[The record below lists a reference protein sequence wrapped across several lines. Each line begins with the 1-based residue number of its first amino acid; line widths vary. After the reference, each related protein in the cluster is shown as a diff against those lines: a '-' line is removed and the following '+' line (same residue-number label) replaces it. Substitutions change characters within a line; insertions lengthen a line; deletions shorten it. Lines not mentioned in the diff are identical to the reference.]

1 MISDLFFYGKLKD
14 VEDLLIYEEEFVLFY
29 LNIQLQNLDSFSR
42 QDVEFYLEKLYGK
55 ENIKNNGIIKFC
67 EKHFKSKEK
76 DYFLNISEEEKEF
89 YKNTRE
95 YGNEIMAITIMDR
108 KTLQNLI
115 ETEVTESKIQ
125 FVNKLKKC
133 IIYYYWKEDLTFET
147 KIVLLY
153 RYFNIIKNYYKLYR
167 IIDCKLEKI
176 PELFNMLEIT
186 ELNITDEQL
195 TFLIFNNVFT
205 LKNLKNMSID
215 ALISIFCEDVEQFI
229 EKINK
234 YSVNKQ
240 EVLKNLK
247 NEFDEIIKPEWAAI
261 IKKRFD
267 FNSMQKRTLAD
278 IGNELNLTRERVRQ
292 IENKVIQKLIERI
305 NDIDTILYCFYKDIK
320 KDNIDFI
327 TLEELLKYIGNEQLS
342 RYLIIILSLKET
354 SIIYDEEYGIIYN
367 SKEITLEEILYE
379 AQNQLKPIIP
389 ISDVINYDKVKKYIL
404 DHEYKI
410 YQGKILVRKGIN
422 ISSIYMNEIKECFD
436 SGYNI
441 GSEDD
446 YNKLINILTEKYGDI
461 EIPSMHSIQAMIDR
475 DDFVQINRGA
485 YKAREYA
492 VNLPEKL
499 VEEIT
504 DYIIKN
510 SPIVPYSLIF
520 EKFKRILERIGI
532 DNRFYLKGVIDNK
545 IPKEFN
551 TTRDFINTNSNEE
564 LTLYNVMPKIFK
576 EFDDEFTMEDI
587 KQKMPGLNEYNYE
600 NYVRAEEENGLI
612 RISPKTY
619 IYIKKLNITQET
631 KTQLKNYID
640 NLFEKMESK
649 ILTVQKI
656 YANLSI
662 MNRELLN
669 KLHITARFGDFEL
682 FSIIKYLFK
691 EDYYYSRPVIS
702 KEENFTTSSYLLIKE
717 YVRKMDKFSYNDIK
731 NYIYKMHIGGLYSY
745 MNFMEDLSDEYVQ
758 INKDSMMKIEK
769 FEISEDKLERIKD
782 FVDLLLK
789 GKDFRTDNFD
799 GYFMLP
805 KLNKP
810 WNKYLLI
817 GIIRSYFKDEYE
829 IENTTKFYDTTEFIV
844 RRIG

>member
-14 VEDLLIYEEEFVLFY
+14 EEDLLIYEEEFVLFY
-29 LNIQLQNLDSFSR
+29 LNIQLQDLDSFR
-42 QDVEFYLEKLYGK
+42 KENVEFYLEKLYGK

-67 EKHFKSKEK
+67 EKYFKSKEK
-76 DYFLNISEEEKEF
+76 DYILNISEEEKEF
-89 YKNTRE
+89 YKNTKEYEKEIISMTSIDRE
-95 YGNEIMAITIMDR
+95 I
-108 KTLQNLI
+108 LQNI
-115 ETEVTESKIQ
+115 IVAEITEHKIQ
-125 FVNKLKKC
+125 FINKLKKC

-147 KIVLLY
+147 KIILLY
-153 RYFNIIKNYYKLYR
+153 RYFNIIKNYYKFYR
-167 IIDCKLEKI
+167 IIDWKLEKI

-205 LKNLKNMSID
+205 LKNLKSMPID
-215 ALISIFCEDVEQFI
+215 ALISIFCEDVEEFI

-240 EVLKNLK
+240 EVLNNLK
-247 NEFDEIIKPEWAAI
+247 NEFNKIIKPEWAVI
-261 IKKRFD
+261 IEKRFD

-320 KDNIDFI
+320 KDNINFI

-342 RYLIIILSLKET
+342 RYLIIILSSKEI

-379 AQNQLKPIIP
+379 AQNQLKDIIP
-389 ISDVINYDKVKKYIL
+389 ILDVIHYDKVQKYIL

-410 YQGKILVRKGIN
+410 YQDKILVRKRIN
-422 ISSIYMNEIKECFD
+422 ISSIYMNEIKESFD

-475 DDFVQINRGA
+475 NNFVQINRGA

-492 VNLPEKL
+492 VNLSEKL

-520 EKFKRILERIGI
+520 EKFKKTLETIGI
-532 DNRFYLKGVIDNK
+532 DNRFYLKGVIDDK

-564 LTLYNVMPKIFK
+564 LTLYDVMPKIFK
-576 EFDDEFTMEDI
+576 EFNNEFTLEDI
-587 KQKMPGLNEYNYE
+587 KQRMPGLNEYNYE

-619 IYIKKLNITQET
+619 IYIEKLNITQET
-631 KTQLKNYID
+631 KAELKKYID

-691 EDYYYSRPVIS
+691 EEYYYSRPVIS

-731 NYIYKMHIGGLYSY
+731 NYIYKMNIGGLYSY

-769 FEISEDKLERIKD
+769 FEISKDKLEKIKE

-789 GKDFRTDNFD
+789 SKNFRTDNFD

>member
-14 VEDLLIYEEEFVLFY
+14 IEDLLIYEEEFVLFY
-29 LNIQLQNLDSFSR
+29 LNIQLQNLDSFSKE
-42 QDVEFYLEKLYGK
+42 DVEFYLERLYDK

-67 EKHFKSKEK
+67 EKYFKSKEK
-76 DYFLNISEEEKEF
+76 NYILNISEEEKEF

-95 YGNEIMAITIMDR
+95 YENEIMSMTSMDR
-108 KTLQNLI
+108 EILQNIIVAEITEPKI
-115 ETEVTESKIQ
+115 E

-133 IIYYYWKEDLTFET
+133 ITYYYWQEDLTFET
-147 KIVLLY
+147 KIILLY

-247 NEFDEIIKPEWAAI
+247 NEFDELIKPEWAVI
-261 IKKRFD
+261 IEKRFD

-320 KDNIDFI
+320 KENIDFI
-327 TLEELLKYIGNEQLS
+327 TLEELLKYIGDEQLS
-342 RYLIIILSLKET
+342 RYLIIILSSKET
-354 SIIYDEEYGIIYN
+354 SIVYDEEYGIIYN

-379 AQNQLKPIIP
+379 AKTQLKDIIP
-389 ISDVINYDKVKKYIL
+389 ISDITNYDKVQKYIL

-410 YQGKILVRKGIN
+410 YQNKILVRKGIN
-422 ISSIYMNEIKECFD
+422 ISSIYMNEIKESFD

-441 GSEDD
+441 GSEED

-475 DDFVQINRGA
+475 NDFVQINRGA

-492 VNLPEKL
+492 VNLSEKL
-499 VEEIT
+499 IEEIT

-520 EKFKRILERIGI
+520 EKFKKTLENIGI
-532 DNRFYLKGVIDNK
+532 DNRFYLKGVIDDK

-551 TTRDFINTNSNEE
+551 TNRDFINTNSNEE
-564 LTLYNVMPKIFK
+564 LTLYDVMPKIFK
-576 EFDDEFTMEDI
+576 EFDNEFTLEDI
-587 KQKMPGLNEYNYE
+587 KQRMPGLNEYNYE
-600 NYVRAEEENGLI
+600 NYIRSEEENGLI

-619 IYIKKLNITQET
+619 IYIEKLNITQET
-631 KTQLKNYID
+631 KVELKEYID

-702 KEENFTTSSYLLIKE
+702 KEGNFTTSSYLLIKE
-717 YVRKMDKFSYNDIK
+717 YVRKMDKFNYSDIK

-758 INKDSMMKIEK
+758 INKDSMIKIEK
-769 FEISEDKLERIKD
+769 FEIPEDKLEKIKE

-789 GKDFRTDNFD
+789 GKELRTDNFD

-817 GIIRSYFKDEYE
+817 GIIRSYFKEKYE
-829 IENTTKFYDTTEFIV
+829 IENTTKFYDTTDFIV
-844 RRIG
+844 RRIE

>member
-29 LNIQLQNLDSFSR
+29 LNIQLQNLDSFSKEN
-42 QDVEFYLEKLYGK
+42 VELYLEKLYGK

-67 EKHFKSKEK
+67 DKYFKSKEK
-76 DYFLNISEEEKEF
+76 DYILNISDEEKEF
-89 YKNTRE
+89 YKNTKE
-95 YGNEIMAITIMDR
+95 YENEVISITNLDRNILQNIIVNEIA
-108 KTLQNLI
+108 KPQ
-115 ETEVTESKIQ
+115 EH

-133 IIYYYWKEDLTFET
+133 ITYYYWKENLTFEA
-147 KIVLLY
+147 KIILLY
-153 RYFNIIKNYYKLYR
+153 KYFNIVKNYYKLYR
-167 IIDCKLEKI
+167 IIDYKLEKM

-186 ELNITDEQL
+186 ELNITDKQL
-195 TFLIFNNVFT
+195 TLLIFNNVFT
-205 LKNLKNMSID
+205 LKNLKNMSVD
-215 ALISIFCEDVEQFI
+215 ALICVFCEDIDKFI

-240 EVLKNLK
+240 EILNNLN
-247 NEFDEIIKPEWAAI
+247 NEFNKIIKPEWAI
-261 IKKRFD
+261 IIEKRFD
-267 FNSMQKRTLAD
+267 FNSNQKRTLSD
-278 IGNELNLTRERVRQ
+278 IGKELNLTRERVRQ
-292 IENKVIQKLIERI
+292 IENKVIQKLIGRI
-305 NDIDTILYCFYKDIK
+305 NEIDKLLYCFYKEIK

-327 TLEELLKYIGNEQLS
+327 TLEEFLKYIGNEQLS
-342 RYLIIILSLKET
+342 RYLIIILDSKEV

-379 AQNQLKPIIP
+379 EETQLKDIIP
-389 ISDVINYDKVKKYIL
+389 IADIINYDKVQKYIL

-410 YQGKILVRKGIN
+410 YQDKIFVRKKIN
-422 ISSIYMNEIKECFD
+422 ISSIYMNEIKENFD

-441 GSEDD
+441 GSEED
-446 YNKLINILTEKYGDI
+446 YNRLINILTEKYGDI

-475 DDFVQINRGA
+475 DDFVQINRGT
-485 YKAREYA
+485 YKAKEYA
-492 VNLPEKL
+492 VNLSEKL

-520 EKFKRILERIGI
+520 EKFKQTLEKIGI
-532 DNRFYLKGVIDNK
+532 DNRFYLKGVIDDK
-545 IPKEFN
+545 LPKEFN

-564 LTLYNVMPKIFK
+564 LTLYDVMPKIFK
-576 EFDDEFTMEDI
+576 EFDNEFTMEDI

-619 IYIKKLNITQET
+619 IYIDKLNITQET
-631 KTQLKNYID
+631 KEELKQYID

-649 ILTVQKI
+649 ILTAQKI

-662 MNRELLN
+662 MNREILN

-682 FSIIKYLFK
+682 FSIIKNLFK

-717 YVRKMDKFSYNDIK
+717 YVRKMDKFNYNDIK
-731 NYIYKMHIGGLYSY
+731 NYIYKMHIGGIWSY
-745 MNFMEDLSDEYVQ
+745 INFMEDLSDEYVQ

-769 FEISEDKLERIKD
+769 FEISEDKLERIKE
-782 FVDLLLK
+782 FIDLLLK
-789 GKDFRTDNFD
+789 GKEFRTDNFD